1 MCGDHVGH
9 GIPELTCGLSL
20 SRMGLNPPFVHIPL
34 PLGCFCMAQ
43 ENQTESQAIVR
54 CAPMVTTGDTP
65 LNFLDLRWPDQSAGQ
80 GFAASCE
87 QLPAPIAYLQKMD
100 AKDQVSAQSRDQVAP
115 TAKDQVAA
123 PTKDQVAAPMKG
135 PVDNARDHLS
145 ALADSMVG
153 SKAMKQKDGDHLK
166 ADMAAFEA
174 RAGQAGLDASE
185 IAKTYENVSRL
196 IESTGQSTVDQPSR
210 IKIAEQALHHVAYP
224 TEIDQ
229 GRHDTCNVSTV
240 EVRTFMRYPSAATKL
255 IADVATTGSYTS
267 ADGTKITI
275 DAKSLKTD
283 EESSQNPTPDRERS
297 YASQIF
303 QIAAANVYWQR
314 QEEDPAGNYATKGSL
329 RFEQDPSKRGYF
341 TNDTG
346 ERLMAYWSNP
356 PKELSKGPAMG
367 ASALKDIADQIS
379 GKSDDGFVI
388 ENKIKGGPN
397 TVQVSSEKDLRDA
410 LIDIK
415 KGGQLPAI
423 IRVHTGN
430 EPFLSDQGGTL
441 SRSKGVWHVVSVT
454 AFDEQT
460 GKVSIDNQWGKSSD
474 HQMKIGD
481 LYNATLEPKQNSWQM
496 IHESTAPTIHIHWPW
511 GTPMLP
517 ENELWLH

>member
-1 MCGDHVGH
+1 
-9 GIPELTCGLSL
+9 
-20 SRMGLNPPFVHIPL
+20 
-34 PLGCFCMAQ
+34 MAQ
-43 ENQTESQAIVR
+43 EAQADFQTIAQCSPPA
-54 CAPMVTTGDTP
+54 TTGDGP
-65 LNFLDLRWPDQSAGQ
+65 LNFLDLRWPDQLMGK
-80 GFAASCE
+80 GLAAPCE
-87 QLPAPIAYLQKMD
+87 QLPEQIAFFQNVG
-100 AKDQVSAQSRDQVAP
+100 AKDQVSTPS
-115 TAKDQVAA
+115 KDQVLS
-123 PTKDQVAAPMKG
+123 PTKDQVVPPAKG
-135 PVDNARDHLS
+135 PVDDARDHLS
-145 ALADSMVG
+145 ALADSLVT
-153 SKAMKQKDGDHLK
+153 SKLMKSKDSDRFK
-166 ADMAAFEA
+166 ADMAAFES

-185 IAKTYENVSRL
+185 VAKTYQNVRQL
-196 IESTGQSTVDQPSR
+196 IEFSGQGAVDQPGR
-210 IKIAEQALHHVAYP
+210 IKAAEQALHHAAYP
-224 TEIDQ
+224 TQIDQ
-229 GRHDTCNVSTV
+229 GRHDTCNVATV
-240 EVRTFMRYPSAATKL
+240 EVRTFMRNPSAATKL
-255 IADVATTGSYTS
+255 IADVATTGSFTS
-267 ADGTKITI
+267 ADGTKIAV

-303 QIAAANVYWQR
+303 QITAANVYWQR
-314 QEEDPAGNYATKGSL
+314 QEADPAGNYATKGSL

-367 ASALKDIADQIS
+367 ASALKDIADQIT
-379 GKSDDGFVI
+379 GNNDDGFVI

-397 TVQVSSEKDLRDA
+397 TVQVASEKDLRDA
-410 LIDIK
+410 LSNIK
-415 KGGQLPAI
+415 KAGHLPAI

-441 SRSKGVWHVVSVT
+441 SRSKGVWHVVSIT

-474 HQMKIGD
+474 HQIKISD

-496 IHESTAPTIHIHWPW
+496 IHESTMPAIHLHWPW
-511 GTPMLP
+511 SAPLLP